1 MFMECASLALRMR
14 ICMCVCVC
22 TIVRACILAQ
32 RRNAAGF
39 FGGHCAT
46 LRLIMPPS
54 ASWEVGCYCVCCKSW
69 LPLFYLKHWDAQ
81 KLRNNAY
88 TWRKTPQKDETT
100 PQKEEAT
107 ASKIEETTA
116 QKKNDEWAVVAP

>member
-1 MFMECASLALRMR
+1 MA
-14 ICMCVCVC
+14 
-22 TIVRACILAQ
+22 
-32 RRNAAGF
+32 
-39 FGGHCAT
+39 
-46 LRLIMPPS
+46 PS

-116 QKKNDEWAVVAP
+116 QKKNNEWAVVSRPGAVRLGPVGHEKFIARV

>member
-39 FGGHCAT
+39 LGGHC
-46 LRLIMPPS
+46 LWVS
-54 ASWEVGCYCVCCKSW
+54 CYYYYYSYSYYYYYYYWSVCIVER
-69 LPLFYLKHWDAQ
+69 H
-81 KLRNNAY
+81 
-88 TWRKTPQKDETT
+88 EH
-100 PQKEEAT
+100 
-107 ASKIEETTA
+107 
-116 QKKNDEWAVVAP
+116 VAE